1 MKKLF
6 EHELKKTLLKSLETA
21 KTKQENDYN
30 AEMYDSE
37 TNNEEII
44 PFKDWLE
51 LKEERQ
57 NELETAFFQ
66 EFWNTPELERFLKDS
81 DYILQ

>member
-1 MKKLF
+1 MNKLF
-6 EHELKKTLLKSLETA
+6 EQELKKALLKSLKIA
-21 KTKQENDYN
+21 KIKQENDYN
-30 AEMYDSE
+30 EEMYDSE

-44 PFKDWLE
+44 PFKSWLE

-66 EFWNTPELERFLKDS
+66 EFWNTTELERFLKDS

>member
-1 MKKLF
+1 MNKLF
-6 EHELKKTLLKSLETA
+6 EQELKKALLKSLKIA
-21 KTKQENDYN
+21 KIKQENDYN

-44 PFKDWLE
+44 PFKCWLE

>member
-1 MKKLF
+1 MNKLF
-6 EHELKKTLLKSLETA
+6 EQELKKALLKSLEIA

-30 AEMYDSE
+30 AEMYDAD

-51 LKEERQ
+51 LKTERQ
-57 NELETAFFQ
+57 TELEEAFFQ
-66 EFWNTPELERFLKDS
+66 EFWNTPELERFLNDS

>member
-1 MKKLF
+1 MNKLF
-6 EHELKKTLLKSLETA
+6 EQELKKALLKSLGIA

-30 AEMYDSE
+30 KEMYDAD

>member
-1 MKKLF
+1 MNKLF
-6 EHELKKTLLKSLETA
+6 KQELKKVLLKSLEIA

-30 AEMYDSE
+30 AEMYDAD

-51 LKEERQ
+51 LKTERQ
-57 NELETAFFQ
+57 TELEEAFFQ